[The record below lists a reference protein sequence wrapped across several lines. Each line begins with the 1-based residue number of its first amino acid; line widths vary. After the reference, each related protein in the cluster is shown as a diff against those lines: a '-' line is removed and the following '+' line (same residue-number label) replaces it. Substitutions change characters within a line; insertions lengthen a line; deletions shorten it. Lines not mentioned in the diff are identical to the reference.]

1 MTIELRMETESD
13 HLETENMTREAFW
26 DLFKPGCDEHLLL
39 HQLRQSKAFVPE
51 LDYVAC
57 DEGRIVGNIVY
68 TKALV
73 KDGPRQSEVLCM
85 GPLCVLPSCQGT
97 GIGSALLRT
106 TLEKARSLG
115 YRAVILFGHPAYY
128 REFGF
133 SNAQAFGIKTA
144 QGDNFEAFMAL
155 ELYPGALQDVQG
167 SFHEDGAFAIRKED
181 LEEFDVLFPP
191 KEKHKREGQFL

>member
-1 MTIELRMETESD
+1 
-13 HLETENMTREAFW
+13 
-26 DLFKPGCDEHLLL
+26 
-39 HQLRQSKAFVPE
+39 
-51 LDYVAC
+51 
-57 DEGRIVGNIVY
+57 
-68 TKALV
+68 
-73 KDGPRQSEVLCM
+73 VLCM

-97 GIGSALLRT
+97 GIGSVLLRT
-106 TLEKARSLG
+106 TLEKAKSLG

-144 QGDNFEAFMAL
+144 QGENFEAFMAL

-191 KEKHKREGQFL
+191 REKHKREGQFL